1 MYVLYY
7 VCHTIPTCLPR
18 SAAGKIYHANLPPDF
33 DGNKSW
39 TVVEEDVIPWA
50 TCPGN
55 NTTATEGVNNPNYCN
70 PAVSLNL
77 LFLFYTPPPAT
88 RITSQSFIHHQ
99 NTCAFR
105 CTKNAGGGNASYSP
119 HTALAGTTTPKAPGS
134 TGAVLQGWCCFD
146 DFDAAVLTC

>member
-1 MYVLYY
+1 MYILYY
-7 VCHTIPTCLPR
+7 GCHTIPTCLPR

-77 LFLFYTPPPAT
+77 LFLFYTPP
-88 RITSQSFIHHQ
+88 RDQNHVSIIHSSPEHMCISMYQ
-99 NTCAFR
+99 IRWRWQCQLLSAHCA
-105 CTKNAGGGNASYSP
+105 CW
-119 HTALAGTTTPKAPGS
+119 HHGTQS
-134 TGAVLQGWCCFD
+134 TGINRCRASGVVL
-146 DFDAAVLTC
+146 L